1 MEIVRESIQLYEK
14 AKLAL
19 ISGLVIIQ
27 DNKILLA
34 HPTGASWWKS
44 YSIPKG
50 HVDPG
55 ESILDAAKRETLEE
69 VGIESNSLDIKANK
83 DPKFVDYTDKK
94 GKIYKRV
101 YYFIA
106 IPIKEIRKNDF
117 KLQKKEVDW
126 AGFMKKEE
134 ASKRIHPRFKSLLK
148 LLN

>member
-34 HPTGASWWKS
+34 HP
-44 YSIPKG
+44 IPKG

-69 VGIESNSLDIKANK
+69 VGIESNSLDIKADK